1 MNKNINLERTTDFLG
16 EVHDI
21 VDVNNHVIGRA
32 TRKEF
37 LQNPKL
43 IRRTAHIWL
52 RSSTGKYWLQKR
64 SATKDLEPSHW
75 SSAVGGFVRA
85 GAHTPRA
92 IMREAQREM
101 REELG
106 INALLKF
113 YKILPMP
120 KASTG
125 GAMVYWYVGYSDGP
139 FRLECFNLSYSLSTF
154 STSNIK
160 VKNLSSVLNLFLS
173 INIKE
178 ER

>member
-52 RSSTGKYWLQKR
+52 RSRTGKYWLQKR
-64 SATKDLEPSHW
+64 SATKDLEPNHW

-139 FRLECFNLSYSLSTF
+139 FRLEPTEVADFKAFDMLYACRAWL
-154 STSNIK
+154 
-160 VKNLSSVLNLFLS
+160 
-173 INIKE
+173 
-178 ER
+178 